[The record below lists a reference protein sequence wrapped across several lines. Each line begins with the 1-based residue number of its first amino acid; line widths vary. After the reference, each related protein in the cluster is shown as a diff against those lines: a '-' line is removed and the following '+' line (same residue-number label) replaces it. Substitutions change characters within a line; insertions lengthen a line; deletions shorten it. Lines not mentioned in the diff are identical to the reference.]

1 MRTFQRIAPI
11 AVLAAVVCFSAGL
24 SCATGLIPK
33 YVARVWIGNR
43 EWTRF
48 TYSPTKSRSG
58 KTSPMTGNK
67 RPPLRAGTQAGR
79 QGRSDGVREEGDASP
94 GDGPVF

>member
-24 SCATGLIPK
+24 SCAPGLIPK

-43 EWTRF
+43 GMDPFHILADKVEVGENKPYDWKQKAPPA
-48 TYSPTKSRSG
+48 SWNSSG
-58 KTSPMTGNK
+58 A
-67 RPPLRAGTQAGR
+67 AG
-79 QGRSDGVREEGDASP
+79 S
-94 GDGPVF
+94 